1 MKTKN
6 VLVLMLI
13 IIAGLLNVK
22 EVKAEGPTESATL
35 NLNIVLNPIQTI
47 TVTATQKSVDL
58 IYKTE
63 DNYESGVS
71 VKQNDHLKIFSTG
84 GFTVSVESDGNLSNG
99 EGKVI
104 ESTDVTI
111 LAENGTGNEVLNT
124 TTGAVALGGEKT
136 LITSDSGGRDL
147 MYNVTYNN
155 KTGTKDK
162 YINLYKNNGG
172 NTFTAT
178 VTYTIAAK

>member
-1 MKTKN
+1 MKKN
-6 VLVLMLI
+6 VLVLVLI
-13 IIAGLLNVK
+13 IISCVLNIK
-22 EVKAEGPTESATL
+22 EVKAEGPVKSATL

-58 IYKTE
+58 IYITE

-124 TTGAVALGGEKT
+124 TTAAVALGSEKT

-155 KTGTKDK
+155 KTGIKDK
-162 YINLYKNNGG
+162 YINLYKNNGV